1 MPQNGTVRSPT
12 RNDSAVPSTFVATL
26 RLPRRV
32 GCLVAVVL
40 VVCSSCGT
48 EAGQYDGDDIFVA
61 SDATAERSVEVFES
75 TSTVPNMPVA
85 PIHSKE
91 AAEAETV
98 AVAETKT
105 EAVAET
111 TSVPSALC
119 SLSEIGVDQLLVF
132 GNSTD
137 YTFGAD
143 EPIEMTAWPN
153 LLARHAR
160 GGFMDGVAVR
170 NESQPGQTMG
180 VWDAWG
186 PDPRL
191 RLTLYA
197 PIVLDS
203 VEPGLLQGTLVL
215 VAPSFIDLQESGF
228 DVSRAV
234 ADLSVVLA
242 TVESYGPST
251 LVLPMNYVSK
261 TMNDAFPDLNPSIES
276 FNRVLAQRGVLVEPY
291 VDSSLRG
298 DHGESGGKE
307 GFYDDFPGRDRE
319 GRPVGAD
326 GFHPDSEGQF
336 VKTLAVLEMLEAL
349 VERTSA
355 SPDCV
360 EL

>member
-12 RNDSAVPSTFVATL
+12 RNDSAVPFASEPTL
-26 RLPRRV
+26 RSPRRV
-32 GCLVAVVL
+32 GCLVAVVF
-40 VVCSSCGT
+40 VVCSACGT
-48 EAGQYDGDDIFVA
+48 QVGQYDGDDVFVV
-61 SDATAERSVEVFES
+61 SEATAERSVEMFES
-75 TSTVPNMPVA
+75 ASTVPHMPVE
-85 PIHSKE
+85 PILSQE
-91 AAEAETV
+91 
-98 AVAETKT
+98 VAET
-105 EAVAET
+105 VAET
-111 TSVPSALC
+111 TSVPPALC
-119 SLSEIGVDQLLVF
+119 SLNEIGVDQLLVF

-137 YTFGAD
+137 YTFGDD

-153 LLARHAR
+153 LLVRHAR
-160 GGFMDGVAVR
+160 GGLMDGVAVR

-180 VWDAWG
+180 IWDAWG

-203 VEPGLLQGTLVL
+203 VEPGLLQETLVL

-228 DVSRAV
+228 DVSQAV
-234 ADLSVVLA
+234 ADLSVVIA
-242 TVESYGPST
+242 TVEAYGPST
-251 LVLPMNYVSK
+251 LVLPMNYVSN

-276 FNRVLAQRGVLVEPY
+276 FNRLLARRGVLVEPY

-298 DHGESGGKE
+298 DGGESGGKE

-319 GRPVGAD
+319 GHPVGAD

-336 VKTLAVLEMLEAL
+336 VKTLAVLEMLGAL